1 MKKFTTDA
9 ELIQHLF
16 ETRKKSLVL
25 ICELLPYV
33 DRDRSPGARKAF
45 LKAFR
50 HIELMAKD
58 ARNRRSK

>member
-1 MKKFTTDA
+1 MKQFNTES
-9 ELIQHLF
+9 ELIEHLF
-16 ETRKKSLVL
+16 ETRKKSLVM

-58 ARNRRSK
+58 ARNRMNK